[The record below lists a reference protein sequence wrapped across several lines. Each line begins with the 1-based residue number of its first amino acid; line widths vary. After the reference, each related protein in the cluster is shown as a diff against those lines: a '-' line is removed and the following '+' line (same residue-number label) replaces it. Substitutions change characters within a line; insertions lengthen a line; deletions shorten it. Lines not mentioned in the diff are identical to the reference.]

1 MPCHAMPPCDDVAMA
16 TQRTKWPAPCHAM
29 PCPYVM
35 TWQWLCSGQNGP
47 PHAMPCPHV
56 MTCPLFDWT
65 GRSRHHMGAWH
76 GAGRFVRCVAVAQ
89 TNILKNSKKYKQSCW
104 NFDTVKRPMA
114 RHVADEYEYM
124 VDEHEMTDF
133 DELDDEYQ
141 NQGRG
146 DVDSDSDNDYEAITR
161 PKDTNAADA
170 RRGRDIQGIPWDRLN
185 FTREKYRE
193 TRLEQYRNY
202 ENIAQPHDGLQEVCK
217 HAEKGGNFYD
227 FFLNTRNVKC
237 TIIHFQLRNLV
248 WATSKHDVYVLSNYS
263 IVHWSALTRKPT
275 EFLNVAGSIVPSEGH
290 PGTISQG
297 LSQVQISTMAVK
309 ENLLVAGGFQGEL
322 ICKYLDQPA
331 VSHCARITYDD
342 NAITNAVEI
351 YHSASGATQFM
362 TSSNDCGVRT
372 YDVERFALMKH
383 FSLPWAV
390 NHTSV
395 SPDKKLLVVV
405 GDDANGLLSDCQ
417 TGKTVASLRGHLDYS
432 FASAWHPDGRIFATG
447 NQDMTCRLWDG
458 CHLVLTLNLYLLVW
472 LIGHMAACLNIE
484 DGMNI
489 LIFILLSE

>member
-1 MPCHAMPPCDDVAMA
+1 
-16 TQRTKWPAPCHAM
+16 
-29 PCPYVM
+29 
-35 TWQWLCSGQNGP
+35 
-47 PHAMPCPHV
+47 
-56 MTCPLFDWT
+56 
-65 GRSRHHMGAWH
+65 
-76 GAGRFVRCVAVAQ
+76 
-89 TNILKNSKKYKQSCW
+89 
-104 NFDTVKRPMA
+104 MA
-114 RHVADEYEYM
+114 RHQADEYEYM
-124 VDEHEMTDF
+124 MDDHEMTDV
-133 DELDDEYQ
+133 DELEDEYQ

-161 PKDTNAADA
+161 PKDTSAADA

-185 FTREKYRE
+185 FTREKYRV

-202 ENIAQPHDGLQEVCK
+202 ENVQPHDEIQEVCK

-263 IVHWSALTRKPT
+263 IVHWSPLTRKAT

-290 PGTISQG
+290 QGALRQG

-322 ICKYLDQPA
+322 ICKYLDRPD
-331 VSHCARITYDD
+331 VSYCGRITYDE

-351 YHSASGATQFM
+351 YQSASGATQFM

-372 YDVERFALMKH
+372 FDVERFALMKH
-383 FSLPWAV
+383 FSFPWAV

-395 SPDKKLLVVV
+395 SPDKKLLLVV
-405 GDDANGLLSDCQ
+405 GDDAVGLLSDCQ
-417 TGKTVASLRGHLDYS
+417 SGKTVAPLRGHLDFS

-447 NQDMTCRLWDG
+447 NQDMTCRLWDVRNLSTSFAVLKG
-458 CHLVLTLNLYLLVW
+458 HLGAIRSIRFSSDGQFMAMAEPADFVHVYDTKQNYDKSQEIDFFGEIAGVSFSPDAESLFIGVADRTYGSLLEYRRRHEYSYLDS
-472 LIGHMAACLNIE
+472 LI
-484 DGMNI
+484 
-489 LIFILLSE
+489 